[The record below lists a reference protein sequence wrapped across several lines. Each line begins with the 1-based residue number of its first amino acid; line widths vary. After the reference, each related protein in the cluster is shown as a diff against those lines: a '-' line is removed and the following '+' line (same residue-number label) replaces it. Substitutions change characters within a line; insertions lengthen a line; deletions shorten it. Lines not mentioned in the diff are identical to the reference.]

1 MIARIARITR
11 ASAVGRYDL
20 YQPGAW
26 EQKTYGQENKGKAE
40 SFQSVLQNT
49 LAKTQAL
56 GNSNK

>member
-11 ASAVGRYDL
+11 AAAVGRYDL

-40 SFQSVLQNT
+40 SFHI
-49 LAKTQAL
+49 AA
-56 GNSNK
+56 GWE